1 MRPILEASDI
11 QCLTTNALIDL
22 IIAQIYWKVHMDQDN
37 SMHILKRVM
46 HFSRVPGS
54 SMIDPEEV
62 VGTIGFSCGVVIIDV
77 VYQNF
82 PIFH

>member
-1 MRPILEASDI
+1 
-11 QCLTTNALIDL
+11 
-22 IIAQIYWKVHMDQDN
+22 MDHDN
-37 SMHILKRVM
+37 SMYILKRVM
-46 HFSRVPGS
+46 HFSRVSGS